1 MYDAKAKPGGGGL
14 LRRLFGGGGGRPHH
28 LPASRREHP
37 HGHGAQASAAAR
49 WGTRALLLA
58 LPLLGCVLAVATLY
72 SSLFL
77 RHRGFRHRRAVWT
90 PAPAL
95 PEGALDE
102 GAHHHHG
109 AGGRRPLAE
118 WAAPTTLHRAAAA
131 YCLASP
137 ACRLAVVFTDG
148 SDDPA
153 EEVDLTVRGS
163 SAGGKVV
170 PLVRMHVDD
179 EFQVAGGPSIV
190 TCPSPSKEAWL
201 VYAGARWVLGSNS
214 PDFVSRCAAA
224 VIASG
229 GGGDAAHGH
238 GPADDHSDP
247 ALAAAA
253 APGGPGSGKPRWVPC
268 DWLLRLTKGD
278 PLARPADC
286 GILAPGAVAAVAR
299 YVTPGSAPLA
309 LVRGGGHLLLH
320 GPDMDVAL
328 ARRNRLV
335 EAGVYKG
342 LPQPGDGVQARLTL
356 LTTTTAASSAGDD
369 AKQQPPPPSAAEVL
383 RLFGELR
390 TNDAFTRQRPLLP
403 LLSFEP
409 CAEWPVTRRSDA
421 VCGARPFGPFDH
433 LLAVKNAI
441 MLAARHKY
449 RLVPPDMQRWHEDG
463 DGHGAGGG
471 HAAGGALARLPVASI
486 VDLPSLASGLRGTA
500 DVVDTTSFDPAQ
512 LGWSHR
518 GVSLVGGGADGGGH
532 GAAAATTDGDAS
544 GLEADTH
551 AALRA
556 NWGVGKVH
564 LDVCPVGAVGW
575 QPRGKVHWHMPLR
588 ARATA
593 AMEPP
598 PRVSALRRI
607 FQREVARQSGRPGY
621 NAVDLRH
628 FHANQERCAC
638 MAHARDRRL
647 DPGAVN
653 CGLGPAELA
662 HTLALTLGFDRGLP
676 LFVAVDGLTAEEVL
690 PELQRTF
697 PRIVTLEDVLPG
709 ITAAAAAA
717 GEGDGD
723 GGEGDAPH
731 HGGGPWASQ
740 RLSEEEVQLLEGAIA
755 EEAASFAGQS
765 LSALSFHVKE
775 RRQHRSERGPRPAAP
790 LAGAGDAAAEAG
802 VLAVAARGAGA
813 ALAGAAWVPRQ
824 SAYFDRTHVRSCA
837 VSALAT
843 GGALV
848 ADSGVR
854 GGVHAGG
861 AQGQYAEP
869 CEDELRLWLQ
879 V

>member
-14 LRRLFGGGGGRPHH
+14 LRRLFGGSRPTA
-28 LPASRREHP
+28 ASRREH
-37 HGHGAQASAAAR
+37 GHGPQASAAAAAR
-49 WGTRALLLA
+49 CGTRALLLA

-95 PEGALDE
+95 PAGALDE

-109 AGGRRPLAE
+109 GGAGGGGRQALPE
-118 WAAPTTLHRAAAA
+118 WAAPTALHRAAAA
-131 YCLASP
+131 YCLTSP

-148 SDDPA
+148 SDAPA
-153 EEVDLTVRGS
+153 EEVDLVVRS
-163 SAGGKVV
+163 PGGKVV
-170 PLVRMHVDD
+170 PVVRMHSDD
-179 EFQVAGGPSIV
+179 EFQVAAGPSIV

-201 VYAGARWVLGSNS
+201 VYAGARWALGSS
-214 PDFVSRCAAA
+214 SADFVSKCAAA
-224 VIASG
+224 VIAA
-229 GGGDAAHGH
+229 GDAGAHAHG
-238 GPADDHSDP
+238 PSDDHSDP

-253 APGGPGSGKPRWVPC
+253 APSGPGSGKPRWVPC

-278 PLARPADC
+278 PLNAPGEC
-286 GILAPGAVAAVAR
+286 GGVLRPGAVAAVAR

-320 GPDMDVAL
+320 GPDMDVGL
-328 ARRNRLV
+328 ARRSKIAEV
-335 EAGVYKG
+335 AVYKG

-356 LTTTTAASSAGDD
+356 LTLTTTDGD
-369 AKQQPPPPSAAEVL
+369 AQQPPASDEVL
-383 RLFGELR
+383 RLFSDLR
-390 TNDAFTRQRPLLP
+390 ANDAFTRQRALLP

-433 LLAVKNAI
+433 LLAVKNAV

-449 RLVPPDMQRWHEDG
+449 RLLPPDMQRWHEDG
-463 DGHGAGGG
+463 DGHAGGGDG
-471 HAAGGALARLPVASI
+471 HAAGGAQARLPATSI
-486 VDLPSLASGLRGTA
+486 LDLPALSSGLRGTA
-500 DVVDTTSFDPAQ
+500 DVVDSTSFDPSQ
-512 LGWSHR
+512 LGWSHH
-518 GVSLVGGGADGGGH
+518 GVSLLGGGKE
-532 GAAAATTDGDAS
+532 AAAATTDGDAS
-544 GLEADTH
+544 GLEADLHT
-551 AALRA
+551 ALRSH
-556 NWGVGKVH
+556 WGVGKVH
-564 LDVCPVGAVGW
+564 VDVCPVGAVGW

-588 ARATA
+588 ARVTA

-598 PRVSALRRI
+598 PRVAALRRI
-607 FQREVARQSGRPGY
+607 FQREVATQSGRPGY

-628 FHANQERCAC
+628 LHGNQERCAC
-638 MAHARDRRL
+638 MARSGDKRL
-647 DPGAVN
+647 DPAAVN
-653 CGLGPAELA
+653 CGLGPAEIA
-662 HTLALTLGFDRGLP
+662 HTLALTLGFDRSLP
-676 LFVAVDGLTAEEVL
+676 LFVATDALTAEEVL

-697 PRIVTLEDVLPG
+697 PRIVTLEDVFPG
-709 ITAAAAAA
+709 ITAAAADAEDA
-717 GEGDGD
+717 GV
-723 GGEGDAPH
+723 H
-731 HGGGPWASQ
+731 HGGPWAAQ
-740 RLSEEEVQLLEGAIA
+740 RLSEEEVQLLEGAVA
-755 EEAASFAGQS
+755 EEAASFAGQF

-775 RRQHRSERGPRPAAP
+775 RRQHRSERGARQPAP
-790 LAGAGDAAAEAG
+790 LAGGGDASAEAG
-802 VLAVAARGAGA
+802 VLAAAARGAGA
-813 ALAGAAWVPRQ
+813 ALVGAAWVPRQ

-837 VSALAT
+837 VAALTT